1 MKDNG
6 TPVDTTKEAKGRDK
20 SIKAESRDLWRPYAL
35 LTFIAA
41 MIILAKIFGWGE
53 RLGDLRQWIS
63 SLGAWG
69 PVAYVSI
76 YILSTLAA
84 LPGVVISVIGGVI
97 YGSLLGVILVS
108 IGSTLGASL
117 AFLIARYFARGAVAR
132 WLSKN
137 EKFSRLDEMTE
148 KHGAVIIA
156 IVRLIPLFPFDLLNY
171 GFGLTRVPFRTYVFW
186 SWLCMLPGTVLYVVG
201 ADAVSKAVV
210 SGGIPWLLIIII
222 VACASLLTLLVR
234 YAYKIMNKR
243 ERNINDPPPDTFLK

>member
-1 MKDNG
+1 MKDNAP
-6 TPVDTTKEAKGRDK
+6 PVNAPLEIRDADKIKK
-20 SIKAESRDLWRPYAL
+20 SQWRDLWRPIAL
-35 LTFIAA
+35 LVFVAA

-53 RLGDLRQWIS
+53 RLGDLRHWIQ

-69 PVAYVSI
+69 PVVYVLI
-76 YILSTLAA
+76 YILSTIAA

-132 WLSKN
+132 WLSKD
-137 EKFSRLDEMTE
+137 EKFSSLDEMTE
-148 KHGAVIIA
+148 KHGALIVA
-156 IVRLIPLFPFDLLNY
+156 LVRLIPLFPFDLLNY

-201 ADAVSKAVV
+201 ADAVSRAVV
-210 SGGIPWLLIIII
+210 SGGIPWLLIII
-222 VACASLLTLLVR
+222 VMACAVLLILLAR
-234 YAYKIMNKR
+234 YAYRILGKR
-243 ERNINDPPPDTFLK
+243 EKDIIDKAPDIFPK